1 MATVCFAF
9 MHSLSHW
16 KPFFFFFERY
26 YIRMF
31 PTTRYKLL
39 VEQVD
44 AAERSIANL
53 AEQQRHIHETI
64 TQRQMQHERNIA
76 VLRDTFTGQIAQICE
91 TVDLQRSQY
100 ESLVALIND
109 SQHRLDRLR
118 DDLTANL
125 AQREEQT
132 QHHFQEIKTS
142 LAEHRQAI
150 EQVAHQLSTQT
161 ERQAD
166 ALREQRKEVEALLAQ
181 PSHNV
186 GEAPQEVNQE
196 RATDLA
202 AVNQRFEKIEAKLN
216 QLADEEAQARKTP
229 AQRAATLPSQRAA
242 KQRR

>member
-1 MATVCFAF
+1 
-9 MHSLSHW
+9 
-16 KPFFFFFERY
+16 
-26 YIRMF
+26 MF

-76 VLRDTFTGQIAQICE
+76 VLRDTFTSQIAQICE

-125 AQREEQT
+125 TQREEQT

-150 EQVAHQLSTQT
+150 EQVTHQLSTQT
-161 ERQAD
+161 EHQAD
-166 ALREQRKEVEALLAQ
+166 VLREQRKAVEALLAQ
-181 PSHNV
+181 HSRDV
-186 GEAPQEVNQE
+186 GEALQGVNQE
-196 RATDLA
+196 GATDLA
-202 AVNQRFEKIEAKLN
+202 TFNQRFEKIEANLK
-216 QLADEEAQARKTP
+216 QLAGEEAQARKAP
-229 AQRAATLPSQRAA
+229 AQRAAALPSQRTA